1 MEIETNK
8 YRIVDDKS
16 QTIEENLSIEE
27 ANYLLDFLRFPYF
40 SMDSHHRSG
49 MDLLRMQEIHAC
61 KAIFNGSRR

>member
-27 ANYLLDFLRFPYF
+27 ANYLLDFLRFDRGISHLKIEKYF
-40 SMDSHHRSG
+40 PFGNLMGRDV
-49 MDLLRMQEIHAC
+49 DLH
-61 KAIFNGSRR
+61 

>member
-27 ANYLLDFLRFPYF
+27 ANYLLDFLRFDRGINHLKIVEYF
-40 SMDSHHRSG
+40 PFGNLMGRDP
-49 MDLLRMQEIHAC
+49 DLH
-61 KAIFNGSRR
+61 